1 MLKAI
6 NGEID
11 IEKARYVLNHALL
24 DASIVISHSSDPQ
37 AILKI
42 ICDTLIK
49 SSHYI
54 TNASIHFAETS
65 HLAITSA
72 AQQQETI
79 QAANKNWTPV
89 TGNLESKPTTIDYH
103 NNRSLVALPIGKQ
116 GSENSGLIILYSD
129 MADFFDF
136 IGTDF
141 FLTFTHLANK
151 TLRQNSLVNNL
162 SHLASHDMLTG
173 AMNRRGIQEI
183 LDKEIARSKRRQSSL
198 SIILFDV
205 DRFKLVNDR
214 LGHIEGDKVL
224 KFVSDI
230 AFNTLRNEDYF
241 GRWGGEEFICVI
253 PDTPHCEAVQ
263 IAERIRKNI
272 NSTPVKTDHHT
283 LDISASFG
291 VSSFPQDAD
300 CADKLVIAA
309 DTALYQAKRSGRD
322 RVISVNT
329 VQQHIYNVGNM
340 LNSALCEDR
349 IIPAFQPIV
358 DLQTGEIVAE
368 EVLAQLK
375 TPTGEMI
382 PAKDFI
388 DSAHQLQLLHRIDR
402 TILLQAFSHCLTG
415 IKTGNHRIDHFVN
428 ISADLLC
435 HRDLVEEIIESAYNS
450 CYQCGDAIDDI
461 KPMVIEITERE
472 LLNDIDTAIE
482 LLTPFTD
489 FGLRLAL
496 DDFGSGYSSFHY
508 LADLPIDFL
517 KIDGALIQRVME
529 PKVRAIVQGIQDTA
543 SSLGIITL
551 AEYVENPVTE
561 AILKDIGINWGQG
574 FYYGKPNRNHPLYT

>member
-6 NGEID
+6 NEDID
-11 IEKARYVLNHALL
+11 FQKEKYVLNRALL
-24 DASIVISHSSDPQ
+24 NASMMIPQSSNPQ
-37 AILKI
+37 TILKT
-42 ICDTLIK
+42 ICDSLIK
-49 SSHYI
+49 ADHLISNAYI
-54 TNASIHFAETS
+54 YFGETDLCPDTES
-65 HLAITSA
+65 LITT
-72 AQQQETI
+72 ETI
-79 QAANKNWTPV
+79 QSAFANWMPV
-89 TGNLESKPTTIDYH
+89 TCNLQLDTTSFNKSDH
-103 NNRSLVALPIGKQ
+103 KCLVALPIGKQ
-116 GSENSGLIILYSD
+116 DSQNSGLIILYSNISN
-129 MADFFDF
+129 FFDH

-141 FLTFTHLANK
+141 FSSFTHLVNNA
-151 TLRQNSLVNNL
+151 LDQSALLNNL

-183 LDKEIARSKRRQSSL
+183 LDKEIARSKRKQTSL
-198 SIILFDV
+198 SIILFDI

-214 LGHIEGDKVL
+214 LGHTEGDKVL
-224 KFVSDI
+224 EFVSNS
-230 AFNTLRNEDYF
+230 AFHILRSEDYF

-253 PDTPHCEAVQ
+253 PDTPHCEAIQ

-272 NSTPVKTDHHT
+272 SSKPIQSAQQT

-291 VSSFPQDAD
+291 VASFPQDAD

-322 RVISVNT
+322 RVVSINT
-329 VQQHIYNVGNM
+329 VQQHIYNVGSM
-340 LNSALCEDR
+340 LESALCDGR
-349 IIPAFQPIV
+349 IVPAFQPIV
-358 DLQTGEIVAE
+358 DLNTGDIVAE

-375 TPTGEMI
+375 MPTGEMVA
-382 PAKDFI
+382 AKDFI

-402 TILLQAFSHCLTG
+402 AILLQAFSRCTTG
-415 IKTGNHRIDHFVN
+415 INTGANRIDHFVN

-435 HRDLVEEIIESAYNS
+435 HRDLVEEIIESAFSS
-450 CYQCGDAIDDI
+450 CHQCGDKIGAI

-472 LLNDIDTAIE
+472 LLADIDTAIE

-508 LADLPIDFL
+508 LADLPIEFL
-517 KIDGALIQRVME
+517 KIDGVLIQRIQE

-543 SSLGIITL
+543 SSLGITTL
-551 AEYVENPVTE
+551 AEYVEDPVTE

-574 FYYGKPNRNHPLYT
+574 FYYGKPDRNHPLYT

>member
-6 NGEID
+6 NGEINF
-11 IEKARYVLNHALL
+11 EKERYVLNHALL
-24 DASIVISHSSDPQ
+24 DASVMIPHSSDAQ
-37 AILKI
+37 TILNT
-42 ICDTLIK
+42 ICNTLIK
-49 SSHYI
+49 SSHFI
-54 TNASIHFAETS
+54 SHASIIFAETRDS
-65 HLAITSA
+65 TLTSV
-72 AQQQETI
+72 AQQEAI
-79 QAANKNWTPV
+79 HSANESWTPV
-89 TGNLESKPTTIDYH
+89 TCNLPMECSNFNHHKHESM
-103 NNRSLVALPIGKQ
+103 VVLPISEQ
-116 GSENSGLIILYSD
+116 GSEHSGLILLYSD
-129 MADFFDF
+129 MTDFFNY

-141 FLTFTHLANK
+141 FSSFSHLANK
-151 TLRQNSLVNNL
+151 ALQQNALLNDL
-162 SHLASHDMLTG
+162 SHIASHDMLTG

-183 LDKEIARSKRRQSSL
+183 LDKEIARSKCSQISL
-198 SIILFDV
+198 SIILFDI

-214 LGHIEGDKVL
+214 LGHTEGDKVL
-224 KFVSDI
+224 KFVSDT
-230 AFNTLRNEDYF
+230 AFHTLRNEDYF

-253 PDTPHCEAVQ
+253 PDTPHCEAIQ

-272 NSTPVKTDHHT
+272 NTKPVEAGPQSLNIT
-283 LDISASFG
+283 ASFG
-291 VSSFPQDAD
+291 VASFPRDAD
-300 CADKLVIAA
+300 CTDKLVIAA

-322 RVISVNT
+322 RVVSINT
-329 VQQHIYNVGNM
+329 VQQHIYNVGSM
-340 LNSALCEDR
+340 LDSALCEGR
-349 IIPAFQPIV
+349 IVPAFQPIV

-368 EVLAQLK
+368 EVLAQIK
-375 TPTGEMI
+375 TASGEMI

-388 DSAHQLQLLHRIDR
+388 DSAHQLQLLHRIDK
-402 TILLQAFSHCLTG
+402 TILLQAFSHCLSG
-415 IKTGNHRIDHFVN
+415 IQSGNNRIDHFVN

-435 HRDLVEEIIESAYNS
+435 HQDLVEEIIESAYNS
-450 CYQCGDAIDDI
+450 CYQCGDEIGDV

-472 LLNDIDTAIE
+472 LLDDIDTAIK

-496 DDFGSGYSSFHY
+496 DDFGSGFSSFHY

-517 KIDGALIQRVME
+517 KIDGVLIQRIME

-543 SSLGIITL
+543 SSLGITTL